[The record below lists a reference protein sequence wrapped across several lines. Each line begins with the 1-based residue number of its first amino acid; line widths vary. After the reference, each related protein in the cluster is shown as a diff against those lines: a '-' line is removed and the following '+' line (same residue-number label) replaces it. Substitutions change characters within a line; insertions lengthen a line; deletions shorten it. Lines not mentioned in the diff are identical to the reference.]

1 MRKGAR
7 NAKVLHFSGPKSR
20 DITSLS
26 CVKVIDKPPPNP
38 PAVLPCPTKVEDVV
52 GCVGNPEV
60 VRSIEKWVASYVP
73 GKRCLAI
80 CGPSGVGKTVLGRL
94 MLSSFGGCTEIDVST
109 IVHDGAASKDMCHEI
124 QKDTGYM
131 ADAPLL
137 LDNVES
143 PAWTETSLISALAR
157 QRTAPTIV
165 VCDESRKA
173 RSRTCDVITLH
184 RPTVRELARY
194 LAPLVPDISATDLE
208 GIVRRG
214 TCDVRHIETGIADIR
229 RNVPFWSSRDVF
241 MDGDFATSRLFD
253 SSRTSPVSALW
264 QYIGIGDSNA
274 LVFENYH
281 ACYKPDTNCRINDE
295 RLQRLHMA
303 SCAMASDL
311 MSMGDLIEHRLY
323 RHQAWQL
330 YDFRLFCGALAPAV
344 CVGPIHGAVAP
355 STQRGKQSRK
365 KCRGA
370 QHPDPRLNEVLDA
383 MSACR

>member
-1 MRKGAR
+1 MRKGAKS
-7 NAKVLHFSGPKSR
+7 AKALHFSGPRSR

-26 CVKVIDKPPPNP
+26 CVKVVAKPPPDAP
-38 PAVLPCPTKVEDVV
+38 TVLPCPTTVEGVV
-52 GCVGNPEV
+52 GCVGNPDV
-60 VRSIEKWVASYVP
+60 VKATKKWVESYVP

-94 MLSSFGGCTEIDVST
+94 MLSSFGSYTEIDVST
-109 IVHDGAASKDMCHEI
+109 IVHDGAASKDMCNEI

-131 ADAPLL
+131 ADVPLL

-165 VCDESRKA
+165 VCDEGRKA

-184 RPTVRELARY
+184 RPTVEELARY
-194 LAPLVPDISATDLE
+194 LAPLVPDICTVDLE

-214 TCDVRHIETGIADIR
+214 TCDVRHIATGIADIR

-241 MDGDFATSRLFD
+241 MDGDLATSRLFD
-253 SSRTSPVSALW
+253 SSRTSPIQTLW

-281 ACYKPDTNCRINDE
+281 ACYKPNVDCTSTEKRF
-295 RLQRLHMA
+295 QRLHTD
-303 SCAMASDL
+303 SCAAAADL

-344 CVGPIHGAVAP
+344 CVGPLQGAVQP
-355 STQRGKQSRK
+355 STQRGKQSRR

-370 QHPDPRLNEVLDA
+370 QHSDPKLNELLDA
-383 MSACR
+383 MSACK